1 MRGQPW
7 SESIGWT
14 PSLEGVGV
22 RGLGVEEVWGDL
34 EPTAR
39 EARPSAGL
47 GGPDEGPGGMIEAV
61 AWMGARLGE
70 TSITSV
76 LHLVTVDSE

>member
-1 MRGQPW
+1 M
-7 SESIGWT
+7 
-14 PSLEGVGV
+14 
-22 RGLGVEEVWGDL
+22 EEVWGDL

-39 EARPSAGL
+39 EARPSAGV
-47 GGPDEGPGGMIEAV
+47 GGADDGPGGMFVAV

-70 TSITSV
+70 TSITSM